1 MSGGVS
7 ATDNNI
13 WAIAI
18 QALPKA
24 DRKNFN
30 FSCDK
35 LTVLQDLKVESEEAK
50 EKCVKKRWGYKRSNG
65 EKVIFRDVFG
75 NIVKWINLFK
85 EAGDQAVSYDPGH
98 AALPWA
104 AVRVLLQVRL
114 VSCIC
119 P

>member
-1 MSGGVS
+1 M
-7 ATDNNI
+7 ADNDI

-18 QALPKA
+18 QALSED

-35 LTVLQDLKVESEEAK
+35 LTVLQDLRNESEGAK
-50 EKCVKKRWGYKRSNG
+50 ERCDKKRWSYKRKNG

-75 NIVKWINLFK
+75 NIVKWIDLFK
-85 EAGDQAVSYDPGH
+85 DAGDQAVSYDPGH

-104 AVRVLLQVRL
+104 AVRVLLQVRQL
-114 VSCIC
+114 PSIC
-119 P
+119 V